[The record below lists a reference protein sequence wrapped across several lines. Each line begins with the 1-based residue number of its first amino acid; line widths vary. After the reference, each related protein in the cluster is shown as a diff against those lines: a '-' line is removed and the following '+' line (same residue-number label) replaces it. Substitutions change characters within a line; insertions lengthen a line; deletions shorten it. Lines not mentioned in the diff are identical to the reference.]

1 MNPTRVLCAG
11 PPGSDRDNY
20 TQMLCELGE
29 SRKTPI
35 SYYHLFDYIVEEAK
49 LGGYSLNKINILDFF
64 LNNPDKL
71 LAFRKEAVGKI
82 GQKMKNDSGTAVHL
96 VSTPYFF
103 EWKGESLTGLS
114 SDEIKILDPEIFIII
129 IDDVVRVRERLALD
143 PQWKGYTFPLNEIAK
158 WRREEIKGI
167 YNFAHDFV
175 PPRKCYILAREHS
188 IDVFYD
194 VVLNQDKKKIY
205 LSYPI
210 TGVEPEKVA
219 EARAVA
225 KELGAS
231 FVIFDPLT
239 IHDWAIVNC
248 WKKTVDEG
256 SKADKFDC
264 EVEYADEKKTFSCEA
279 SEVEYAI
286 RDIRRQI
293 VDRDYK
299 LIDSSDYV
307 FVYHPRKSI
316 SAGVMCEMIHAKIE
330 GKMVYAMYP
339 FEPSPFFEYYA
350 NRILKTKNE
359 FLEFAKSIT

>member
-20 TQMLCELGE
+20 VQTLRELGE
-29 SRKTPI
+29 FKKTPI
-35 SYYHLFDYIVEEAK
+35 GCHHLFDYIVEEAK

-71 LAFRKEAVGKI
+71 LAFRKEAVKKI
-82 GQKMKNDSGTAVHL
+82 VRKMKDEPPTAHL
-96 VSTPYFF
+96 LSTPYFF

-114 SDEIKILDPEIFIII
+114 SDEIEILDPGIFVII

-143 PQWKGYTFPLNEIAK
+143 PQWKGYTFTLSEIAK

-167 YNFAHDFV
+167 YNFAHDFI
-175 PPRKCYILAREHS
+175 PPRKCYILAKEHP

-194 VVLNQDKKKIY
+194 LVLNQEKKKVY

-210 TGVEPEKVA
+210 TGVDPEKVA
-219 EARAVA
+219 EARAIA
-225 KELGAS
+225 KKLSAS
-231 FVIFDPLT
+231 FIIFDPLT

-248 WKKTVDEG
+248 WKETVDKK
-256 SKADKFDC
+256 SKTDKFDC
-264 EVEYADEKKTFSCEA
+264 EVEYANEKKTFSCKA

-286 RDIRRQI
+286 KDIRRQI

-307 FVYHPRKSI
+307 FVYHPRESI

-350 NRILKTKNE
+350 NRIFKTKKE
-359 FLEFAKSIT
+359 FLDFVKTVT

>member
-1 MNPTRVLCAG
+1 MK
-11 PPGSDRDNY
+11 SDS
-20 TQMLCELGE
+20 E
-29 SRKTPI
+29 
-35 SYYHLFDYIVEEAK
+35 K
-49 LGGYSLNKINILDFF
+49 LHI
-64 LNNPDKL
+64 
-71 LAFRKEAVGKI
+71 
-82 GQKMKNDSGTAVHL
+82 

-114 SDEIKILDPEIFIII
+114 SEEAKLLDPEIFITI

-143 PQWKGYTFPLNEIAK
+143 PQWKGYVFPLNEIAK

-167 YNFAHDFV
+167 YSFAHDFV
-175 PPRKCYILAREHS
+175 PPRKCYVLANEHS
-188 IDVFYD
+188 VDVFYD
-194 VVLNQDKKKIY
+194 LVGNQDKKKVY

-219 EARAVA
+219 EARDIA
-225 KELGAS
+225 KELSAS

-239 IHDWAIVNC
+239 IHDWAVVNC
-248 WKKTVDEG
+248 WKKAVDEG
-256 SKADKFDC
+256 SKTVRFDC
-264 EVEYADEKKTFSCEA
+264 EIEYADGKKTFSCEA

-286 RDIRRQI
+286 KDIRRQI

-339 FEPSPFFEYYA
+339 FEPSPFFEFYA
-350 NRILKTKNE
+350 NRIFKTKDD
-359 FLEFAKSIT
+359 FLEFVKTIA